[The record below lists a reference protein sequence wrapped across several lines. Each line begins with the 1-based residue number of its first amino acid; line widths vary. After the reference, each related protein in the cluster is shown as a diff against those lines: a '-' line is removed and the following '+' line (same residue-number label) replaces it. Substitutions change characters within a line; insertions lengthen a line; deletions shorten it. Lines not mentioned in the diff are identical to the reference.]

1 MQNVLGEIQ
10 IIVGERTTH
19 IIIHLV
25 SALRYL
31 LELRNNDVIA
41 ALSATERTHLVVDL
55 FTSIDTQHDIT
66 HFLIHE
72 LQDLII

>member
-10 IIVGERTTH
+10 IIVGKCTTH
-19 IIIHLV
+19 IIVHLV

-41 ALSATERTHLVVDL
+41 ALSTAERTHLVIDL
-55 FTSIDTQHDIT
+55 LTSIDTQYDIT

>member
-10 IIVGERTTH
+10 IIVGKCTTH

-31 LELRNNDVIA
+31 LELGNNDVIA
-41 ALSATERTHLVVDL
+41 ALSAAERTHLVVDL
-55 FTSIDTQHDIT
+55 LTSIDTQHDIT

>member
-10 IIVGERTTH
+10 IIVGERTAH
-19 IIIHLV
+19 IIVHLV

-31 LELRNNDVIA
+31 LELGNNDVIA
-41 ALSATERTHLVVDL
+41 ALPAAERTHLVVDL
-55 FTSIDTQHDIT
+55 LTAIDTQHDIA
-66 HFLIHE
+66 HFLISE

>member
-10 IIVGERTTH
+10 IIVGKCTTH
-19 IIIHLV
+19 IIVHLV

-31 LELRNNDVIA
+31 LELGNNDVIA
-41 ALSATERTHLVVDL
+41 ALPAAERTHLIVDL
-55 FTSIDTQHDIT
+55 LTSIDTQHDIT